1 MSSQNINVY
10 VDSPA
15 LREKHHK
22 EQKRNY
28 ISLSLTGFFFGIAAT
43 LFTITHFINFGY
55 SGIDSNEL
63 GIILNNGE
71 KNIFYP
77 VPKEQNASL
86 VKKRTFNED
95 GTSTLTKKIII
106 PSGNRIVFIKK
117 TTPKMENFNN
127 CSVTNISHHHALTSA
142 HCGEVGEKVYVY
154 VKQKDGEEKRFPIGK
169 ITKSL
174 EDRGID
180 AAIIKYYK
188 RAEPEVDKINTDYSS
203 LQVGD
208 ALTYNGATSS
218 GSHGRILKIPPLP
231 PEPPYN
237 VEKGI
242 DNRKTL
248 VISDALVQPGDSG
261 GPIYN
266 SKGEVIGLIKLR
278 DSSGTNKFVSMAEIY
293 RAEKEFFDNL
303 EK

>member
-1 MSSQNINVY
+1 MTPNNINVY
-10 VDSPA
+10 VDSPV
-15 LREKHHK
+15 LREKRYK
-22 EQKRNY
+22 DQKRNY

-43 LFTITHFINFGY
+43 LFVIAHFVSFGY
-55 SGIDSNEL
+55 SGINSSEL
-63 GIILNNGE
+63 GVILNNGE
-71 KNIFYP
+71 KNVFYP
-77 VPKEQNASL
+77 VPKEQNATV

-95 GTSTLTKKIII
+95 GTSTSSRKIII

-117 TTPKMENFNN
+117 ATPEMENFNN
-127 CSVTNISHHHALTSA
+127 CSVTNISSRYALTSA
-142 HCGEVGEKVYVY
+142 HCGKEGEKVYVY
-154 VKQKDGEEKRFPIGK
+154 AKNKDDKEERFVVGK
-169 ITKSL
+169 IVKSL
-174 EDRGID
+174 DDRGID

-218 GSHGRILKIPPLP
+218 GGHGRILKLPSLP

-237 VEKGI
+237 VKNGI

-266 SKGEVIGLIKLR
+266 SKGEVVGLIKLR

-293 RAEKEFFDNL
+293 RAEKDFFDKL
-303 EK
+303 KK

>member
-10 VDSPA
+10 VDSSA

-71 KNIFYP
+71 KNVFYP
-77 VPKEQNASL
+77 VPKEQNATV

-95 GTSTLTKKIII
+95 GTSTSSRKIII

-117 TTPKMENFNN
+117 STPEMENFNN
-127 CSVTNISHHHALTSA
+127 CSVTNISSQYALTSA
-142 HCGEVGEKVYVY
+142 HCGKEGEKVYVY
-154 VKQKDGEEKRFPIGK
+154 AKNKDDKEERFVVGK
-169 ITKSL
+169 IVKSL
-174 EDRGID
+174 DDRGID

-218 GSHGRILKIPPLP
+218 GGHGRILKLPSLP
-231 PEPPYN
+231 PEPSYN
-237 VEKGI
+237 VKNGI

-266 SKGEVIGLIKLR
+266 SKGEVVGLIKLR

-293 RAEKEFFDNL
+293 RAEKDFFDNL